1 MNYFAH
7 GRQFVNQPY
16 FMAGTSVPDWLP
28 VLNRRVKALPSGARP
43 FLEDKDPELSAMA
56 AGILQHHHDDSWFH
70 LSETFITL
78 SMACTGHWRKLLGT
92 QSGLRSRFLGHVLV
106 ELLLDAELIRREPGL
121 LDEYYQVMESL
132 DGERVEKLVST
143 MTTKPASGLAQLLVG
158 FCRER
163 FLYDYLQD
171 ATLLRRLNQVMKRV
185 GLEQIP
191 AAAASLV
198 STMRPLVSD
207 QADQLLAEPAEQTI
221 KR

>member
-7 GRQFVNQPY
+7 GRRFVNQSY

-28 VLNRRVKALPSGARP
+28 VLDRRIKARPKGARP
-43 FLEDKDPELSAMA
+43 FLDHEDPDLSAMA
-56 AGILQHHHDDSWFH
+56 AGILQHHHDDGWFH
-70 LSETFITL
+70 VSEPFIKL
-78 SMACTGHWRKLLGT
+78 SMACTGHWRELLGK
-92 QSGLRSRFLGHVLV
+92 QSGLRCRFLGHVLV
-106 ELLLDAELIRREPGL
+106 ELLLDAELIRRDPDL

-143 MTTKPASGLAQLLVG
+143 MTTKPASGLARLLVV

-163 FLYDYLQD
+163 FLYDYLED
-171 ATLLRRLNQVMKRV
+171 ATLLRRLNQVMRRV

-191 AAAASLV
+191 AEAASLV
-198 STMRPLVSD
+198 ATMRPLVGD

>member
-1 MNYFAH
+1 M
-7 GRQFVNQPY
+7 
-16 FMAGTSVPDWLP
+16 
-28 VLNRRVKALPSGARP
+28 
-43 FLEDKDPELSAMA
+43 
-56 AGILQHHHDDSWFH
+56 
-70 LSETFITL
+70 
-78 SMACTGHWRKLLGT
+78 
-92 QSGLRSRFLGHVLV
+92 
-106 ELLLDAELIRREPGL
+106 ELLLDAELIRREPDL

-143 MTTKPASGLAQLLVG
+143 MTTKPASGLARLLVG

-207 QADQLLAEPAEQTI
+207 QADQLLAEPAGKTI